1 MDSAILCGG
10 DNLSIIK
17 PIAQLLGYILD
28 ILFKGLNAIGIGNIA
43 IAIIIFTL
51 LVKMLML
58 PLQIKQQKMTKLQS
72 VMNPEIK
79 AIQEK
84 YKGKNSD
91 TVAMQ
96 KMQAETKAVYE
107 KYGVS
112 QWGSCVQLLIQM
124 PILFALYRVFQQIPL
139 YISQIKVLF
148 LNILGLN
155 GADGISSVSG
165 YADTLND
172 IYGKT
177 VDWSNTSTAVTTLNE
192 IYGRTVDWSNTSTA
206 VTTLNSFTSDQ
217 WIKLKEAFPAFSD
230 MITQNLDKINHMNT
244 FLGVNMSQNP
254 GFGFQIAF
262 LIPVLAGVTQ
272 FISVKVSQ
280 AGMSQPDSDN
290 PAAASMKMMTY
301 FMPLMSA
308 FLAISLPAGLG
319 VYWIATAVIQTIQTI
334 FINKY
339 YDKLG
344 TDKIVEKNVEKRNKK
359 RAKKGL
365 PAETI
370 VKGASV
376 NTKNVNNNK
385 NSSASSSAERA
396 KRLQEKK
403 EANDK
408 KIQELKEAA
417 AASGKAAKPGSLADK
432 VGMVSRY
439 NEVNDK
445 RK

>member
-1 MDSAILCGG
+1 M
-10 DNLSIIK
+10 SIIK

-28 ILFKGLNAIGIGNIA
+28 ILFMGLNAIGIGNIA

-165 YADTLND
+165 YADTLNE

-177 VDWSNTSTAVTTLNE
+177 VDWSNTSTAVTTLN
-192 IYGRTVDWSNTSTA
+192 
-206 VTTLNSFTSDQ
+206 SFTADQ
-217 WIKLKEAFPAFSD
+217 WTKLKEAFPAFSD

-254 GFGFQIAF
+254 GFGLHIAI
-262 LIPVLAGVTQ
+262 LIPILAGVTQ

-280 AGMSQPDSDN
+280 AGMEQPDSDN
-290 PAAASMKMMTY
+290 PAA
-301 FMPLMSA
+301 
-308 FLAISLPAGLG
+308 LAISLPSGLG

-334 FINKY
+334 FINRY
-339 YDKLG
+339 YDKIG

-376 NTKNVNNNK
+376 STKNVNNNK
-385 NSSASSSAERA
+385 NSVSSSADRA
-396 KRLQEKK
+396 KKLQERK

-417 AASGKAAKPGSLADK
+417 AASGKSAKPGSLADK

>member
-1 MDSAILCGG
+1 
-10 DNLSIIK
+10 LSIIK

-43 IAIIIFTL
+43 IAIVIFTL

-58 PLQIKQQKMTKLQS
+58 PLQIKQQKMAKLQS

-91 TVAMQ
+91 TAAMQ
-96 KMQAETKAVYE
+96 KMQMETKAVYE

-148 LNILGLN
+148 LNILGGN
-155 GADGISSVSG
+155 GAEGISSVSG
-165 YADTLND
+165 YADTLNE

-177 VDWSNTSTAVTTLNE
+177 INWSNTN
-192 IYGRTVDWSNTSTA
+192 TA
-206 VTTLNSFTSDQ
+206 VTTLNSFTADQ
-217 WIKLKEAFPAFSD
+217 WNSLKEAFPTFSD

-254 GFGFQIAF
+254 GFGFHIAF
-262 LIPVLAGVTQ
+262 LIPVLAGITQ

-280 AGMSQPDSDN
+280 AGMTQPDSDN

-301 FMPLMSA
+301 FMPIMSA

-344 TDKIVEKNVEKRNKK
+344 ADAIVEKNIEKRNKK

-365 PAETI
+365 PAESI

-376 NTKNVNNNK
+376 NTKNVNK
-385 NSSASSSAERA
+385 SSSVSASAERA
-396 KRLQEKK
+396 RKLQEKK

-408 KIQELKEAA
+408 KLQELREAA

-439 NEVNDK
+439 NEINDK